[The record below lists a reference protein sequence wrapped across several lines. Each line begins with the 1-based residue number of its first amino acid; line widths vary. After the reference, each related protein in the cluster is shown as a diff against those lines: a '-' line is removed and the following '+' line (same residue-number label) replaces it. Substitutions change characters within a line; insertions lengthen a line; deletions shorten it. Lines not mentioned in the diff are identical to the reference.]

1 MPGRNNSGDDYQ
13 MTGGIMEKHC
23 SFPSLMASPYPPGY
37 IDALPSP
44 AMIGFTMMLPLYG
57 VGVAQGAYYYRSFLE
72 DPIYVK
78 GVIGLLF
85 FIDTTHTVCMVKS
98 FNDWFLAGLFGPTT
112 PRIFAVSMSLAYTT
126 IWIVQCCYAARLWF
140 LSGKNKFITLVVL
153 ALSFGQ
159 FGGGLGQ
166 SILTADVKNI
176 SVAHSSP
183 FEIAGR
189 FELICSLA
197 CDLVITGAMVYYL
210 KSGRATSG
218 IRRTSDVVNKIIV
231 YIISVGL
238 LTSIGTAINIALWLA
253 MPQNFDFLIL
263 HLVLSKL
270 SFNSLLVMLNARVK
284 LREQLYSDAPIELS
298 SGKGT
303 SRA

>member
-1 MPGRNNSGDDYQ
+1 
-13 MTGGIMEKHC
+13 
-23 SFPSLMASPYPPGY
+23 
-37 IDALPSP
+37 
-44 AMIGFTMMLPLYG
+44 LYG
-57 VGVAQGAYYYRSFLE
+57 IGVAQGAYYYRSFLE

-78 GVIGLLF
+78 GVVCISHSL
-85 FIDTTHTVCMVKS
+85 IDTTHTVCMVKS
-98 FNDWFLAGLFGPTT
+98 FSDWFLVGLFGPST
-112 PRIFAVSMSLAYTT
+112 PR
-126 IWIVQCCYAARLWF
+126 CYAARLWF
-140 LSGKNKFITLVVL
+140 RGTYSSPYSWYLNSFISAFDPSTSLSQL

-159 FGGGLGQ
+159 FGQ
-166 SILTADVKNI
+166 SILTADVENI

-210 KSGRATSG
+210 RSGSATSG

-238 LTSIGTAINIALWLA
+238 LTSIGTAINIALWIT

-270 SFNSLLVMLNARVK
+270 EVHILSPHAPPFRLNARIK
-284 LREQLYSDAPIELS
+284 LREQLYSDAPMEMS
-298 SGKGT
+298 SGKET

>member
-1 MPGRNNSGDDYQ
+1 
-13 MTGGIMEKHC
+13 
-23 SFPSLMASPYPPGY
+23 MASLYPPGY

-44 AMIGFTMMLPLYG
+44 VMIGITMSLPLYG
-57 VGVAQGAYYYRSFLE
+57 VTIAQTAYYFRSFLA
-72 DPIYVK
+72 DPIYVR

-85 FIDTTHTVCMVKS
+85 LIDTAHTVCMVKS
-98 FNDWFLAGLFGPTT
+98 ISDWFLTELFGPIV
-112 PRIFAVSMSLAYTT
+112 PPIFAVSMSLAYTT
-126 IWIVQCCYAARLWF
+126 IWIVQCGYAARLWF
-140 LSGKNKFITLVVL
+140 LSGKNYFITLLVL

-166 SILTADVKNI
+166 AILTIGVQN
-176 SVAHSSP
+176 SNVAHSSAS
-183 FEIAGR
+183 FAVAGR

-210 KSGRATSG
+210 KNTGGNSG
-218 IRRTSDVVNKIIV
+218 IRRTADVVNKIVV
-231 YIISVGL
+231 YAISVGL
-238 LTSIGTAINIALWLA
+238 LTSIGTALNIAFWLG
-253 MPQNFDFLIL
+253 MPDNFDFLIL

-270 SFNSLLVMLNARVK
+270 SFNSLLVMLNARLK

>member
-13 MTGGIMEKHC
+13 MTGGI
-23 SFPSLMASPYPPGY
+23 
-37 IDALPSP
+37 
-44 AMIGFTMMLPLYG
+44 PLYG
-57 VGVAQGAYYYRSFLE
+57 VGVAQAAYYYRSFLE

-78 GVIGLLF
+78 GVVRISYSGL
-85 FIDTTHTVCMVKS
+85 IDTAHTVCIVKS
-98 FNDWFLAGLFGPTT
+98 IGDSFLVDLFGP
-112 PRIFAVSMSLAYTT
+112 IYMT
-126 IWIVQCCYAARLWF
+126 IWIVQCGYAARF
-140 LSGKNKFITLVVL
+140 FSQL

-159 FGGGLGQ
+159 FGQ
-166 SILTADVKNI
+166 AILTIVVKNS
-176 SVAHSSP
+176 SVVHTSP
-183 FEIAGR
+183 SFAVAGR

-210 KSGRATSG
+210 KSGRVTSG

-238 LTSIGTAINIALWLA
+238 LTSTGTVINIAFWLA

-270 SFNSLLVMLNARVK
+270 SFNSLLVM
-284 LREQLYSDAPIELS
+284 
-298 SGKGT
+298 
-303 SRA
+303 